1 MHPSL
6 PPTACSSAER
16 NNGFYKR
23 FDKPSHQRDWVRHG
37 PHEDPRAHA
46 LSANAL
52 RWWEARRNEEE
63 LPKEHLEAPFL
74 GDAAQRVALPGRHG
88 CPLAPK
94 TQNFG
99 AGDLR
104 AEYIACV
111 TC

>member
-1 MHPSL
+1 MFL
-6 PPTACSSAER
+6 VVLEELR
-16 NNGFYKR
+16 
-23 FDKPSHQRDWVRHG
+23 G

-46 LSANAL
+46 PSANAL
-52 RWWEARRNEEE
+52 RGREARRNEEE
-63 LPKEHLEAPFL
+63 LPKELLEAPFL

-94 TQNFG
+94 TKNLG